1 MAQWLRRRAP
11 HAPVKIEDPVCRKED
26 PAQPNKQVSQ
36 LLSFRE
42 AVLESVRFLNLIG
55 SQNKMAAK

>member
-1 MAQWLRRRAP
+1 M
-11 HAPVKIEDPVCRKED
+11 KIEDPVCRKED